1 MDIIRSFVGLV
12 TRNGHLISAW
22 FPDEMP
28 TSVTNEPRRASC

>member
-1 MDIIRSFVGLV
+1 MAARDMDIIRSFVGLV

-28 TSVTNEPRRASC
+28 TSRY